1 MRENIA
7 EKMKM
12 KSDDKRLKKTRKCL
26 TENYQGGIWLN
37 CSTNGTIKD
46 MIGNIG
52 DVQRKIRD
60 SGRKTRSLGTIR
72 IHS

>member
-7 EKMKM
+7 EKKKI

-37 CSTNGTIKD
+37 CSTDRTIKD

-52 DVQRKIRD
+52 GI
-60 SGRKTRSLGTIR
+60 
-72 IHS
+72 